1 MSEQFPRPV
10 ALFVLDGIGINKNTE
25 YNAVYAANTPNL
37 DRYLKEWPHTSIKTS
52 GLDVGLPEGQMGNS
66 EVGHMNIGAGRIVY
80 QDLSRIT
87 KAIKEGSFFE
97 NEQLLAAMK
106 NAVNHNSDLQILGLL
121 SDGGVH
127 SHQEH
132 LYALL
137 EMAKRNGVRQVYI
150 HAFYDGR
157 DVPTTAGIGYTEKLQ
172 GKIREIGIGKI
183 ASVSGRYYAMDR
195 DNRWPRIK
203 LAYDAITAVAE
214 KTAYDPVKVLE
225 DSYAEGV
232 TDEFII
238 PTTILD
244 SDNQPV
250 GPIKPEDSLIFI
262 NFRPDRARQM
272 TRALKQPDFAEF
284 ERNSDYT
291 DLFYVTMTQYH
302 KDFYDFPNVH
312 IAYAPQNLNNTFG
325 QYISALGKT
334 QLRIAETEKYPHVT
348 FFFNG
353 GVEKEYPGENRALLP
368 SPKVATYDLKPEMS
382 AYDITDE
389 LLKRLDS
396 GKYDAIIC
404 NYANGD
410 MVGHTGV
417 FEAAVKAVETVDD
430 CVGKVAEKILSMG
443 GVAILTADHGNAEQM
458 VDPVTGE
465 IFTSH
470 TTFEVRVIT
479 VGQNKYQLRSG
490 GRLADLA
497 PTMLELMG
505 LQQPEEMTGKSLL
518 EK

>member
-1 MSEQFPRPV
+1 MSDKSPKPV
-10 ALFVLDGIGINKNTE
+10 ALFVLDGIGINESKE
-25 YNAVYAANTPNL
+25 FNAVYTAKTPNL
-37 DRYLKEWPHTSIKTS
+37 DRYLANWPHTSIKTS
-52 GLDVGLPEGQMGNS
+52 GLNVGLPEGQMGNS

-80 QDLSRIT
+80 QDLSRIS
-87 KAIKEGSFFE
+87 KAIKEGTFFE

-106 NAVNHNSDLQILGLL
+106 HAAANNSDLQILGLL

-137 EMAKRNGVRQVYI
+137 EMAKKNGVRQVYI

-157 DVPTTAGIGYTEKLQ
+157 DVPTTAGIGYTEKLLA
-172 GKIREIGIGKI
+172 KIREIGIGKI

-195 DNRWPRIK
+195 DNRWPRTK
-203 LAYDAITAVAE
+203 LAYDAITDVAE
-214 KTAYDPVKVLE
+214 KTGTDPVKVLE

-238 PTTILD
+238 PTTMLD
-244 SDNQPV
+244 SENKPV
-250 GPIKPEDSLIFI
+250 GPIKPEDSVIFI
-262 NFRPDRARQM
+262 NFRPDRARQI
-272 TRALKQPDFAEF
+272 TRALKQPDFTEF
-284 ERNSDYT
+284 ERNADYT

-302 KDFYDFPNVH
+302 KEFYDYPNLKV
-312 IAYAPQNLNNTFG
+312 AYPPQNLHNTFG
-325 QYISALGKT
+325 EYISACGKT

-353 GVEKEYPGENRALLP
+353 GVEKEYPGEDRALLP

-389 LLKRLDS
+389 LMRRLESDH
-396 GKYDAIIC
+396 YDVIIC

-417 FEAAVKAVETVDD
+417 FEAAVKAVEAVDD
-430 CVGKVAEKILSMG
+430 CIGRVVEKILSMG
-443 GVAILTADHGNAEQM
+443 GIAILTADHGNAEQM
-458 VDPVTGE
+458 VDPVTKE

-470 TTFEVRVIT
+470 TTFDVNVIT
-479 VGQNKYQLRSG
+479 VGQNKYNLRSG

-505 LQQPEEMTGKSLL
+505 LEQPVEMTGKSLL
-518 EK
+518 CK